1 MGLNLMLVDCNND
14 NKILMSLY
22 IFFLLED
29 GQNQI
34 KKYLAM
40 LLVRNIYYDLDLLIL
55 FILIVDHRHF
65 GNELFQID
73 QVPLLMDLNIDFQA
87 KVNSS
92 INKQ

>member
-1 MGLNLMLVDCNND
+1 MLVDCNND

-40 LLVRNIYYDLDLLIL
+40 LQVRNIYYDLDLLIL
-55 FILIVDHRHF
+55 FILIADRRHF